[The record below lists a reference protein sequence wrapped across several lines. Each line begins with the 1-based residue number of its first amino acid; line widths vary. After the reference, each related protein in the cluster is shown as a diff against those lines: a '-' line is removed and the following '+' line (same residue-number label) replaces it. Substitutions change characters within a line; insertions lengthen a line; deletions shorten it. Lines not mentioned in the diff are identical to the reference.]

1 MQLWANK
8 LKYILNHGTALMLK
22 KFGRAKSYNADCL
35 FVSFD
40 KSLNNLTPASD
51 LDICIWF
58 WTTENNWFEDRYWG
72 SKVSRHTTH
81 QHLLGS
87 IHLFTVSVPCFYCGT
102 TFSCKFWKREDQK
115 KKNECLESLPQIFA
129 WRALSMFLVKKAF
142 LKYGFEGK
150 FSNVNLCLFY
160 PYNQLMFSF
169 RTFWLC
175 LTTQIT

>member
-58 WTTENNWFEDRYWG
+58 WTTENNWFEDRYWD

-102 TFSCKFWKREDQK
+102 TFCCKFWKREDQK
-115 KKNECLESLPQIFA
+115 KKISAWSPYHRYLPGGHFLCFLSKKPFWSMVLRENFPMSIFA
-129 WRALSMFLVKKAF
+129 CFIH
-142 LKYGFEGK
+142 
-150 FSNVNLCLFY
+150 
-160 PYNQLMFSF
+160 
-169 RTFWLC
+169 
-175 LTTQIT
+175 TTN